1 MDTVSVKSTF
11 DGILKNVP
19 GLHQLLLITDDG
31 FPILTTL
38 EAGETEGLSTAVGAI
53 LCDSG
58 QRGIR
63 ELALGELEAVITIGS
78 NGYFLLA
85 RICARTL
92 FMAVATHE
100 APLGLLLFR
109 VKRAVPVIRT
119 ALEN

>member
-1 MDTVSVKSTF
+1 MDTVAIKSTF
-11 DGILKNVP
+11 ETILKNVP

-38 EAGETEGLSTAVGAI
+38 EAGDKEGLSTAVGAI

-85 RICARTL
+85 RICGETL
-92 FMAVATHE
+92 FMAVASPD

-109 VKRAVPVIRT
+109 VKRAVPIIRN
-119 ALEN
+119 AL